1 VIGARSAAGLLLS
14 LPLMAAKS
22 LASTPSPDAASPS
35 GEPYQ
40 LVRSL
45 QSVQDGIARGDTA
58 AHGRHPA
65 LIRQIGEKFLA
76 ADPDVWSNPQNG
88 QAVVV
93 YLLSG
98 GAPQI
103 VRKLPRDRLNVDE
116 RLFNGALAYV
126 EGRQDEAREILKDVK
141 PRAVPSSMSGHVALV
156 LGALLANSDAPA
168 AIERL
173 DEARLLLPGTLVE
186 EAALRREILLVGQAE
201 DFDKFEFLTLVYVR
215 HYGNSVFSGDFWQ
228 RFSSALT
235 RSSLALDERRFSRM
249 SVMLEQIDRAS
260 RLKLYLGIARTA
272 LIRGRLAVVK
282 LAGEQALP
290 LSPDGNADSERAHLF
305 RGAAR
310 ALTQDYEDGLA
321 ELKAVDRSKLSEQDV
336 PLLKATLQILY
347 DMRKPTTASSGV
359 LAAENPP
366 PTPARLDLAP
376 SAALLARAQQHLG
389 ELDRLTKDRR
399 P

>member
-1 VIGARSAAGLLLS
+1 MIGSRSAAGLLLS
-14 LPLMAAKS
+14 LPFMAAGA
-22 LASTPSPDAASPS
+22 LAAPPPPDPASSS

-45 QSVQDGIARGDTA
+45 QTVQDGIARGDTT

-76 ADPDVWSNPQNG
+76 ADPNVWSNPQNG

-103 VRKLPRDRLNVDE
+103 VRKLPRDRLSVDE

-141 PRAVPSSMSGHVALV
+141 PRAVPSSISGHVALV

-173 DEARLLLPGTLVE
+173 DEARLMLPGTLVE
-186 EAALRREILLVGQAE
+186 EAALRREIQLVGQAE
-201 DFDKFEFLTLVYVR
+201 DFDKFEFLTRVYIR
-215 HYGNSVFSGDFWQ
+215 HYGNSVYSGDFWQ
-228 RFSSALT
+228 RFSSTLT
-235 RSSLALDERRFSRM
+235 RSSLALDEHRFSRL
-249 SVMLEQIDRAS
+249 SAILERLDRAS
-260 RLKLYLGIARTA
+260 RLKHYLAIAQTA
-272 LIRGRLAVVK
+272 LIRGRLAVVR

-290 LSPDGNADSERAHLF
+290 LSGDGNADSERAHLL
-305 RGAAR
+305 RGTAR
-310 ALTQDYEDGLA
+310 ALTDDYEGGLA
-321 ELKAVDRSKLSEQDV
+321 ELKAVDRSKLPERDV
-336 PLLKATLQILY
+336 PLLNATLQLMFDI
-347 DMRKPTTASSGV
+347 RKPTTGSSSV

-366 PTPARLDLAP
+366 PTPARLDLAR
-376 SAALLARAQQHLG
+376 SAALLAHAQKQRG
-389 ELDRLTKDRR
+389 ELDLLTKDRR